1 MTQLPPIVYSDNDL
15 LVVDKPPG
23 LLTVPGKGP
32 DKQDCLISRLL
43 VPYPNAR
50 IVHRLDQPTS
60 GLVIIPLNHPTQ
72 RHIARQFEL
81 REVGKAYTAV
91 VSGRVEADR
100 GEIDVPL
107 ICDWPN
113 RPRQKVDYT
122 DGKAAQTRF
131 EVLERSR
138 ETTRLLLRPLTGRSH
153 QLRAHM
159 QWLGHPIV
167 GDQLYANTGMDGRSS
182 ERLLLHATTLRF
194 RHPGTEQTLSLCS
207 EPAF

>member
-1 MTQLPPIVYSDNDL
+1 MPQVPDIVYADQDL
-15 LVVDKPPG
+15 LVVEKPPG

-72 RHIARQFEL
+72 KHIGRQFEQ
-81 REVGKAYTAV
+81 RQVGKAYIAV
-91 VSGRVEADR
+91 VSGRVEPER
-100 GEIDVPL
+100 GEVDVPL

-122 DGKAAQTRF
+122 QGKAALTRF
-131 EVLERSR
+131 EVLERNDH
-138 ETTRLLLRPLTGRSH
+138 TTRLLLSPMTGRSH
-153 QLRAHM
+153 QLRVHM
-159 QWLGHPIV
+159 QWLGHPIL
-167 GDQLYANTGMDGRSS
+167 GDTLYADKAGIAASN
-182 ERLLLHATTLRF
+182 RLLLHAARLNF
-194 RHPGTEQTLSLCS
+194 RHPATGDALDLHS
-207 EPAF
+207 EPGF